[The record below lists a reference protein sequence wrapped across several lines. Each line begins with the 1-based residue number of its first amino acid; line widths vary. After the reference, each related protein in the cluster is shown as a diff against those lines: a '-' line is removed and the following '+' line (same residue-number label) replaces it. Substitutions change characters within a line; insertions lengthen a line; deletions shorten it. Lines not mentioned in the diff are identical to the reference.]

1 MTQVHMRALDIE
13 ALAYSD
19 LTDASDAQSS
29 TLRSEAASA
38 PAAQQTSRIQ
48 LVIQWITIA
57 SLLAVAGLEMFLS
70 FGLEPNGLL

>member
-1 MTQVHMRALDIE
+1 MRALDIE

-19 LTDASDAQSS
+19 LTAANDAQSS

-38 PAAQQTSRIQ
+38 PAAQKTSRTEV
-48 LVIQWITIA
+48 VIQWITIA

-70 FGLEPNGLL
+70 FSLEPNGLL